1 MDTRLHPL
9 PRRVHF
15 VTDTDRGYTLDEI
28 HAVEGSGIIYSELH
42 ERATDEGR
50 TAILPAVAI
59 MRTAD
64 DLPEVGR
71 EFTPEIVSHLTRG
84 TNVFRTGRV
93 EALMEEPYA
102 GPPPVRPASPR
113 N

>member
-9 PRRVHF
+9 PRRGPF
-15 VTDTDRGYTLDEI
+15 VTDADRGYTLDQI
-28 HAVEGSGIIYSELH
+28 HAVEGTGMIYSELH
-42 ERATDEGR
+42 ERATDTDR
-50 TAILPAVAI
+50 LSILPAVAI

-64 DLPEVGR
+64 DLPVVGR
-71 EFTPEIVSHLTRG
+71 DFTPEIVSHLTRG
-84 TNVFRTGRV
+84 TNVLNAGRV
-93 EALMEEPYA
+93 EALMEEPYG